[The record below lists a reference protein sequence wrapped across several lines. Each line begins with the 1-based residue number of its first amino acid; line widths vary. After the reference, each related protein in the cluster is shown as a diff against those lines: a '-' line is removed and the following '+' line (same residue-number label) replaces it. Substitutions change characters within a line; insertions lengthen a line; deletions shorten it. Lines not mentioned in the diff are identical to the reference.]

1 MRSLAL
7 TLTVCLLAVAPAPVA
22 MADAPQVKDCKTV
35 ADGEKKTCL
44 QENIKALRKSLNAA
58 ISDKCKADSEKAG
71 QKGAALSLATMT
83 CTEAKLQDL
92 YKGASQ

>member
-7 TLTVCLLAVAPAPVA
+7 TLSLALLAVAPAPAA
-22 MADAPQVKDCKTV
+22 MAAAPQLKDCKTA

-58 ISDKCKADSEKAG
+58 ISDKCKADAQKAG
-71 QKGAALSLATMT
+71 QTGAALSVASLT
-83 CTEAKLQDL
+83 CTETKLQEL

>member
-1 MRSLAL
+1 MKSMAL
-7 TLTVCLLAVAPAPVA
+7 TLTLALLAIAPATAA
-22 MADAPQVKDCKTV
+22 MAAAPQLKDCKTV

-58 ISDKCKADSEKAG
+58 ISDKCKADAQKAG
-71 QKGAALSLATMT
+71 QTGAVLSVATLT
-83 CTEAKLQDL
+83 CTEAKLQEL

>member
-1 MRSLAL
+1 MRSIAL
-7 TLTVCLLAVAPAPVA
+7 TLTVCLLAVAPAPAA

-44 QENIKALRKSLNAA
+44 QDNIKALRKSLNAA
-58 ISDKCKADSEKAG
+58 ITDKCKADSEKAG
-71 QKGAALSLATMT
+71 QTGAALSLATMT